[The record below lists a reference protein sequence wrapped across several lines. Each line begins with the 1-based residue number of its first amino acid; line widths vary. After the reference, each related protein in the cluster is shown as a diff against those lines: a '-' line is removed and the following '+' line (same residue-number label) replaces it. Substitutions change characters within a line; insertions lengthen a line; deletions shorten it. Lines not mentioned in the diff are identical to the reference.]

1 MAAITLSALNVYPVK
16 SAAGIALSTARVD
29 ARGLAGDR
37 RWMVVDENR
46 TFLTQR
52 MHPRLALV
60 SVAIAGDGVILTA
73 PRMPALAVSVPTP
86 RRTGGPGAG
95 VGRRVRRSPGRG
107 RAGRLALTNGWR
119 GV

>member
-1 MAAITLSALNVYPVK
+1 MAAITLLALNVYPVK
-16 SAAGIALSTARVD
+16 SAAGIALSRARVD

-52 MHPRLALV
+52 THPRLALV

-73 PRMPALAVSVPTP
+73 PRMPALAVSVPRP
-86 RRTGGPGAG
+86 SGPGAG
-95 VGRRVRRSPGRG
+95 VGRCLRRDPDRG
-107 RAGRLALTNGWR
+107 RAGRLALTDGWG